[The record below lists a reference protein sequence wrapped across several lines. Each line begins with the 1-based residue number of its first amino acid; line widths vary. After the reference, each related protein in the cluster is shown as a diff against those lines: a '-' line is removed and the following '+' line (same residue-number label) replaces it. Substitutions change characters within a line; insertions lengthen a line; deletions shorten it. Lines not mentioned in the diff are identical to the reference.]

1 MARGV
6 QIGKKEVKVSLFTDD
21 MIVYMNDPK
30 NSTREFLQLISTF
43 SKVIA
48 QKLTKK

>member
-30 NSTREFLQLISTF
+30 NSTREFLQLINTF
-43 SKVIA
+43 SKLAGHKINF
-48 QKLTKK
+48 